1 MVRLVPRET
10 KFYDMFAEMAS
21 NVTEGARL
29 LKTIL
34 DDMQNVEARAE
45 NLKEIEHRG
54 DDLTHAILTKL
65 NQTFI
70 TPFDREDIH
79 RLASTLDDVLDLV
92 HAASERMVIY
102 NIRRQSP
109 AAAKLAD
116 VIVRQAEQIE
126 KAIGQ
131 LDKHDAVMDYLV
143 EINRLENEADHIARE
158 AIGKLFDQEKDAI
171 ALIKNKELL
180 EVLETA
186 TDKAEDVANVLETV
200 VLKSA

>member
-10 KFYDMFAEMAS
+10 KFFEMFAELSS
-21 NVTEGARL
+21 NVSEGARV
-29 LKTIL
+29 LKGIL
-34 DDMQNVEARAE
+34 DDMENIEARAE
-45 NLKEIEHRG
+45 KLKEIEHRG

-79 RLASTLDDVLDLV
+79 RLASTLDDVLDYV
-92 HAASERMVIY
+92 HAAAERMVMYKIHK
-102 NIRRQSP
+102 QSP
-109 AAAKLAD
+109 AAARLAD
-116 VIVRQAEQIE
+116 VVLRQAEQIR
-126 KAIGQ
+126 AAVSL
-131 LDKHDAVMDYLV
+131 LDKHDTVLDYCV

-158 AIGKLFDQEKDAI
+158 AIGRLFEQEKDPI

-180 EVLETA
+180 EVLEMA
-186 TDKAEDVANVLETV
+186 SDKAEDVANVLETV